1 MPVGSDSAIK
11 NWQFVDNVFLVR
23 TVDDGASTSAFVT
36 DNFWTN
42 TGWRVAF
49 VGGGADHTL
58 KAGLTCCNLSNDS
71 AHRNRSRGARLS
83 KKLRS

>member
-36 DNFWTN
+36 DNFWTDA
-42 TGWRVAF
+42 GWRVAS
-49 VGGGADHTL
+49 VGGHASHALT
-58 KAGLTCCNLSNDS
+58 AGLAYCGLNGDS
-71 AHRNRSRGARLS
+71 ALRHRIRGARLS